1 MVQVRVRCRAA
12 VAREA
17 EPAGS
22 GKDGEGSVWGAL
34 QDLVAPVVDDEQLA
48 ARCDRERGRAL
59 RGDGR
64 RAGARPSGRGDGTAA
79 RDRRGDDE
87 RDSDRATPADSVSG
101 RYGCA

>member
-17 EPAGS
+17 ERAGS
-22 GKDGEGSVWGAL
+22 GEDREGAVWGAL

-48 ARCDRERGRAL
+48 ARRDRERGRAL

-64 RAGARPSGRGDGTAA
+64 RARPSGRGDDTAA

>member
-1 MVQVRVRCRAA
+1 MVQVRLRCRAA

-17 EPAGS
+17 ERAGS
-22 GKDGEGSVWGAL
+22 GKDREGAMWGAL

-48 ARCDRERGRAL
+48 ARRDRECGRAL
-59 RGDGR
+59 QGDGR
-64 RAGARPSGRGDGTAA
+64 RAGARPSGRGDDTAA

>member
-22 GKDGEGSVWGAL
+22 GEDGEGSVWGAL

-48 ARCDRERGRAL
+48 ARRDRERGRAL

-64 RAGARPSGRGDGTAA
+64 RARPSGRGDGTAA